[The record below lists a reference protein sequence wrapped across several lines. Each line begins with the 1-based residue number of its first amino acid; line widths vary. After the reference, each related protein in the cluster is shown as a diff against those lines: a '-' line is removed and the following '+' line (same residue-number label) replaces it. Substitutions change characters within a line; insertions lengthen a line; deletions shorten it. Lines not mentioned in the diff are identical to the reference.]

1 MRIFISIL
9 CTLVVLSSDL
19 AIAADPTYP
28 GFQCMPSPSGG
39 TDPDISY
46 SVSSLWNT
54 HPTYPRPVYC
64 PVLRQNVMNTNGVD
78 SAFVR
83 VYDASPDY
91 GFSCTLYAYSTTGAV
106 LESESAITGTAFTGA
121 TTLYFEG
128 LSSSSVGGHFGI
140 YCSVPP
146 GYSRIYSYRVKEFEQ

>member
-1 MRIFISIL
+1 MHAEPFGRHGSRH
-9 CTLVVLSSDL
+9 LVFGLQPLEHPSDVP
-19 AIAADPTYP
+19 A
-28 GFQCMPSPSGG
+28 
-39 TDPDISY
+39 
-46 SVSSLWNT
+46 
-54 HPTYPRPVYC
+54 
-64 PVLRQNVMNTNGVD
+64 QNVMNTNGVD